1 LEDFLSCSKIV
12 NIFNYVFTSSG
23 KQYFISFK
31 IKESYLI
38 SLLNTFFNFGDIE
51 NYKPILLTS
60 KPQKILYD
68 YSSPNLA
75 KDMHVG
81 HLRSTILGDTLAN
94 ISEYLG
100 HQVTRVNHIGDFGL
114 PFGMIVQYVMQNN
127 IVIDE
132 NSSLQELYVKAR
144 NTFEKDQYFS
154 ANAYIRTAEL
164 QMETNAE
171 VVLVWKQIYVHS
183 LKSYQN
189 IYELLSI
196 SNRQNESSNL

>member
-1 LEDFLSCSKIV
+1 
-12 NIFNYVFTSSG
+12 
-23 KQYFISFK
+23 
-31 IKESYLI
+31 
-38 SLLNTFFNFGDIE
+38 
-51 NYKPILLTS
+51 
-60 KPQKILYD
+60 
-68 YSSPNLA
+68 
-75 KDMHVG
+75 
-81 HLRSTILGDTLAN
+81 
-94 ISEYLG
+94 
-100 HQVTRVNHIGDFGL
+100 
-114 PFGMIVQYVMQNN
+114 
-127 IVIDE
+127 VIDE
-132 NSSLQELYVKAR
+132 NTSLQELYVKAR